1 MVKQLQKLL
10 FLAAMLFVPWVTQ
23 AQTLEDYSF
32 LTGVDTTKWIDMSSA
47 TQILTPANSDGMAS
61 AVQNIGFSFP
71 FRGNTYTQYSV
82 NTDGNLRL
90 GSTATSTSYYSSPF
104 SSTNSNQ
111 NNPKINAFGCDG
123 YGVSSTHYVKALDTV
138 DAGNDT
144 MLVVEF
150 CMGTYTSSTR
160 NQLYKWQVHLYTNG
174 NIDIVYGP
182 TPTTTQP
189 SLPQT
194 HGYYC
199 RQPEYHKFR
208 HQLDRY
214 FLSHFMDSATY
225 FQRLCI
231 LRQCGI
237 RLPSLFHRSQS
248 RHSIYSICG
257 RSLLEW
263 RHQCFPHLG
272 CTYQLRPL
280 DLPAIHSEFRRS
292 ARVYNHLNADKQPS
306 PLLELP

>member
-61 AVQNIGFSFP
+61 TVQNIGFSFP

-90 GSTATSTSYYSSPF
+90 GPTATSTSYYSSPF

-144 MLVVEF
+144 MLVVERYSVWPHAYNSPG
-150 CMGTYTSSTR
+150 CNKTTR
-160 NQLYKWQVHLYTNG
+160 HLLQL
-174 NIDIVYGP
+174 
-182 TPTTTQP
+182 
-189 SLPQT
+189 
-194 HGYYC
+194 
-199 RQPEYHKFR
+199 
-208 HQLDRY
+208 
-214 FLSHFMDSATY
+214 
-225 FQRLCI
+225 
-231 LRQCGI
+231 
-237 RLPSLFHRSQS
+237 
-248 RHSIYSICG
+248 
-257 RSLLEW
+257 
-263 RHQCFPHLG
+263 
-272 CTYQLRPL
+272 
-280 DLPAIHSEFRRS
+280 FRRLGYQCKQHGITFHL
-292 ARVYNHLNADKQPS
+292 RLLLYNISFGAMAYQRT
-306 PLLELP
+306 LL